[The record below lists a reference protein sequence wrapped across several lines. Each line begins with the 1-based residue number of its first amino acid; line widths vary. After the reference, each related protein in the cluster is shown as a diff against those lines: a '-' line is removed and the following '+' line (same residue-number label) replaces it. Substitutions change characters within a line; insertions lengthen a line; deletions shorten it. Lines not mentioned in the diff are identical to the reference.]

1 MLQTFCFKRRSQ
13 EYIQEERTEER
24 KWRKRGRGRGSRQG
38 KQLRN
43 LLSYQFILHVILFTI
58 YSDGITRTKSRRNG
72 KKKVIQKNKE
82 KRAGKKT
89 QKDKRIYL
97 NIYRERQRERI
108 LLYVWQRYKR
118 IGEFDDVDSFS
129 FFFCFFFFVDSPS
142 LIYSFKTQ
150 YPRGAKN
157 KGKNQHRQ
165 RLAGGGE
172 GRIGGKRKFRRNLNL
187 ARTKKKIND

>member
-1 MLQTFCFKRRSQ
+1 M
-13 EYIQEERTEER
+13 
-24 KWRKRGRGRGSRQG
+24 
-38 KQLRN
+38 
-43 LLSYQFILHVILFTI
+43 LFTI

-72 KKKVIQKNKE
+72 KKKVIQKNRE

-129 FFFCFFFFVDSPS
+129 FFFCFFFL
-142 LIYSFKTQ
+142 LIHPALSILSKHNTHEERKT
-150 YPRGAKN
+150 
-157 KGKNQHRQ
+157 KGKINTDNAS
-165 RLAGGGE
+165 LEE
-172 GRIGGKRKFRRNLNL
+172 GRGELEGKENSEE
-187 ARTKKKIND
+187 I